1 MAIIYYFQ
9 MLLKKK
15 MMKRQLVTTKQQVSR
30 IGLKQ
35 AHLRGVENLIEVEKE
50 TESEM

>member
-1 MAIIYYFQ
+1 
-9 MLLKKK
+9 
-15 MMKRQLVTTKQQVSR
+15 MMRRQLVTAKQKMSR

-35 AHLRGVENLIEVEKE
+35 AHLRGVESLIKVEKE